1 MQYEKECRVEKPDTK
16 LFSYSILKGINNVNN
31 ISIIDT
37 QIFIKKTNIF
47 FVNLNRFTLFL
58 TIKIK
63 KELVHKIILDKAIK
77 ETRTN

>member
-31 ISIIDT
+31 ISIIAT